1 MNGILERFLAKK
13 WMIFLLFATLIYL
26 LGTRSDRRYGW
37 TNYKSRD
44 ATPVVSDGAG
54 YYAFLPHWF
63 VYDENGFEFL
73 KEIKTK
79 YPKDGFSDNM
89 ETLEDGRYY
98 NKYYTGTA
106 QCLTPFFLI
115 GHMQAYLSGEDMDG
129 YSWSYQLWMDLGLL
143 TYLLIGLICLFFI
156 LRRLKLSYLSVYL
169 SLIGLLMAT
178 NLCFYAYHDIPYSH
192 VFSFAVMNAVL
203 LLWLKWLQDRKKN
216 ALIWLAFFL
225 SLGIII
231 RPTNILVV
239 LVLPFFLESTKA
251 FRVNL
256 RSIFQKGHL
265 KVLIIAA
272 ILFLVPVLVQL
283 FTSHGQTGKWELNSY
298 SKEGFDNW
306 KDPYFWNVLFGFRKG
321 MFIYAPFLLLMIPGL
336 IVSFFK
342 ARRLFYGVLL
352 FTVVVTYVLSAWWC
366 WWYGG
371 ALGMRSMIDFYG
383 ILIIPIALLIS
394 HAGNFWK
401 IFLVVF
407 TALSI
412 HVYQTY
418 ERQYDLHIIHYNY
431 MDYPMWKKV
440 FLKEEGRLCW
450 VFHSDMD
457 TLPASSVANGH
468 SEPFWLNGKKMN
480 PQLIYGGPGQPIDT
494 QLVRVIKKIVPEN
507 GNGFLGVRVKMDI
520 NLLFTD
526 ENPVL
531 GTEFFKNGASVKKKE
546 AFVGAIPYNAQSW
559 EAITIDIDPELRWQ
573 DVDSMTCTFFRRKD
587 KEVVAFRNLR
597 LQLFEYK

>member
-1 MNGILERFLAKK
+1 MNEKIERFLAKK

-37 TNYKSRD
+37 TNYESRD
-44 ATPVVSDGAG
+44 ATPIISDGAG

-63 VYDENGFEFL
+63 IYDENGFEFL

-115 GHMQAYLSGEDMDG
+115 GHAQAYLCGDDQDG
-129 YSWSYQLWMDLGLL
+129 YSWSYQLWMDIGVLA
-143 TYLLIGLICLFFI
+143 YLLVGLICLFFI
-156 LRRLKLSYLSVYL
+156 LRRLQLSYLSVYL

-178 NLCFYAYHDIPYSH
+178 NLCFYAYRDIPYSH
-192 VFSFAVMNAVL
+192 IFSFAAINAL
-203 LLWLKWLQDRKKN
+203 LLYWLKWIQDQEKK
-216 ALIWLAFFL
+216 ALVWFVFFL
-225 SLGIII
+225 GLGMII
-231 RPTNILVV
+231 RPTNILIV
-239 LVLPFFLESTKA
+239 LVLPFFFGSTQA
-251 FRVNL
+251 FIANVKF
-256 RSIFQKGHL
+256 IFQKKHL
-265 KVLIIAA
+265 KMLLIAA
-272 ILFLVPVLVQL
+272 ILFLLPVVVQL
-283 FTSHGQTGKWELNSY
+283 FTVHGQTGKWGLNPY

-306 KDPYFWNVLFGFRKG
+306 KDPYFWNLLFGFRKG
-321 MFIYAPFLLLMIPGL
+321 VFIYSPFLLLLIPGL
-336 IVSFFK
+336 VVSFFK
-342 ARRLFYGVLL
+342 ARRLFYGILIV
-352 FTVVVTYVLSAWWC
+352 TVVVTYVLSAWWC

-383 ILIIPIALLIS
+383 VLVIPIALLIT

-418 ERQYDLHIIHYNY
+418 ERQYDLNIIHYNY
-431 MDYPMWKKV
+431 MSYPMWKKI

-450 VFHSDMD
+450 VFHTDID
-457 TLPASSVANGH
+457 TLPPSSVAIGG
-468 SEPFWLNGKKMN
+468 SEPFWLNERRMD
-480 PQLIYGGPGQPIDT
+480 PRVIYGKQGQQIDT
-494 QLVRVIKKIVPEN
+494 QQVRLTKKIAPN
-507 GNGFLGVRVKMDI
+507 TLNGFLGVRIKMDI
-520 NLLFTD
+520 NLLFPD

-531 GTEFFKNGASVKKKE
+531 STQFFKNGVSLKTQE
-546 AFVGAIPYNAQSW
+546 TFVGAIPYKTLTW
-559 EAITIDIDPELRWQ
+559 EEITIDVDPELKWQ
-573 DVDSMTCTFFRRKD
+573 DVDSISSVFYRRKD
-587 KEVVAFRNLR
+587 VVDFRNLR
-597 LQLFEYK
+597 MQLFEYK